1 MLAPWPRT
9 KLRRM
14 RAWPGL
20 IVLGVPLALGC
31 EGPLLERS
39 CAGEPVEL
47 CAPYEH
53 SVVASASVTPNELPV
68 ADFSMTARVQVE
80 LERCPDAPAPHA
92 VELLAVVPADDPSDV
107 RITSLVTLRDG
118 RDGDLV
124 EGDGIIDVAIAN
136 PLLLTVPPETDI
148 LLRFTPR
155 STASRG
161 CAGEDLEIPYRT
173 GPFRSMD

>member
-1 MLAPWPRT
+1 MYSVLLSIGVGLVVLLAVG
-9 KLRRM
+9 
-14 RAWPGL
+14 AWLGPVTGILPGL
-20 IVLGVPLALGC
+20 
-31 EGPLLERS
+31 
-39 CAGEPVEL
+39 
-47 CAPYEH
+47 
-53 SVVASASVTPNELPV
+53 VVA
-68 ADFSMTARVQVE
+68 MTVFLLLMWQLGKRVQVE